1 MHSRTQ
7 IIKNQKEFSYNI
19 KKGLKSDFY
28 NSKKELNQINTKDT
42 YILNEI
48 KSLGNKFEKIKID
61 KEIDSFFINEKN
73 IYPKFYAWWD
83 EKNEKVEIFLY
94 ETR

>member
-1 MHSRTQ
+1 MHSRVE

-19 KKGLKSDFY
+19 KKDLKKDFF
-28 NSKKELNQINTKDT
+28 NSKKELEEIETKDVF
-42 YILNEI
+42 ILNE
-48 KSLGNKFEKIKID
+48 KKNLEKRFEKIKIE
-61 KEIDSFFINEKN
+61 KEISAFFINEKN

-83 EKNEKVEIFLY
+83 RESEKVEILLY

>member
-1 MHSRTQ
+1 MHSRVE

-19 KKGLKSDFY
+19 KKDLKKDFF
-28 NSKKELNQINTKDT
+28 
-42 YILNEI
+42 ILNE
-48 KSLGNKFEKIKID
+48 KKNLEKRFEKIKIE
-61 KEIDSFFINEKN
+61 KEISAFFINEKN

-83 EKNEKVEIFLY
+83 RESEKVEILLY